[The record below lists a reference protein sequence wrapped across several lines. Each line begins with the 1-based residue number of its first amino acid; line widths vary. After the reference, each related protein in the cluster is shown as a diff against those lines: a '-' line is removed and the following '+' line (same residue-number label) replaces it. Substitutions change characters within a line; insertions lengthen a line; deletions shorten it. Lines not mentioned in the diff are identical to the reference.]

1 MTRTVAAGE
10 FKAKCLKLMD
20 DVNDSGE
27 SLIVTKHG
35 KPVVEV
41 RPAPRAGKPKSIIGA
56 MKGRITILGDIISP
70 IDGLEWDAMRDADPD
85 E

>member
-10 FKAKCLKLMD
+10 FKAKCLKLID
-20 DVNDSGE
+20 DVNESGE
-27 SLIVTKHG
+27 TLIVTKRG

-41 RPAPRAGKPKSIIGA
+41 RPAPRVGKPKSIIGI
-56 MKGRITILGDIISP
+56 MKGRIKIVGDIISP
-70 IDGLEWDAMRDADPD
+70 IDGLEWDAMRDADP